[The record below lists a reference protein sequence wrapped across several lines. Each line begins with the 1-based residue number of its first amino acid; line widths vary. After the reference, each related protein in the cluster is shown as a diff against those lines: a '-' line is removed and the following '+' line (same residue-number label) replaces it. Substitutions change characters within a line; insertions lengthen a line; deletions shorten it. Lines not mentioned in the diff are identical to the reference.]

1 MSACD
6 RILERLEGLGF
17 ESHRGPVRLLGETLP
32 VIDAAAW
39 DRTTA
44 QFAVIA
50 EVDASSSPEV
60 WRQLMFAIAGLR
72 HGLAAGRSPALGP
85 PVALF
90 VVDEKGEGLIRELVE
105 ELNQDYAVF
114 TRLDLNLVRR
124 AEVNDDEAL
133 DDALAPLLVRC
144 RDALGNTV
152 SREDVQ
158 QFWGRL
164 RKLIADHAA
173 GQDDLFGGFRKAAGV
188 AAADALIGDLEDRSM
203 VDAPT
208 PLATLEIKN
217 FRSFKGHPPI
227 GFAPVTVVHG
237 VNGSGKSAVL
247 EAAEI
252 CWAGTTQR
260 QPPDVGP
267 SEYARHLA
275 HAGEGDFEIL
285 VDGRTTE
292 AIAEHP
298 TAELVRCILAQDTIG
313 KLVEEPPEKRYG
325 ELLTITGLELPE
337 VGRRTEELVRSAKR
351 DADSALTEAG
361 LPPLGSI
368 TSNGTKHLKNEL
380 RRGFVVR
387 LPDAA
392 ELGGSEEVLKEAT
405 GGAYRPRQ
413 WSDGKDLRAALEGI
427 DETLAT
433 ATLGAE
439 LDPSRFDEAVGMAR
453 AAAGERRERGQ
464 ALRLLAAAIRATRP
478 EAPERDEVESY
489 EEPLPA
495 IPRGLSARW
504 LGHVRAL
511 EGTAGSFRRDADEL
525 ENRLWS
531 ERLRDYADALA
542 AVAEGAPKDELEEI
556 VGPREVRAP
565 EPVEAIEVPDS
576 AYVGAGFSRPLD
588 RPDDAVEAIEE
599 TTELLQRQTAE
610 LDAIATDLERHPAR
624 RFGTHAERVLAS
636 VCRFEVARQLRP
648 RKGRVGPI
656 EQASEE
662 EVETLLEGK
671 LEPVVRELL
680 GALVRFEWYFKPPR
694 ISGSA
699 RRLVIGGIATE
710 RGDLDARLTLN
721 AAERVVFGLAWF
733 LALYLLQ
740 PVERRRVLAIDDAS
754 AAFDSS
760 NQAAFVSTLRAFA
773 RLVRPEQLIAISHDQ
788 AVAESLADELAP
800 VGDWPVATSRVR
812 CERSKD
818 DTSLAKRVS
827 LEEAPRD
834 LQVDLE
840 HLGMIGEMPTPA

>member
-1 MSACD
+1 MSASD
-6 RILERLEGLGF
+6 RILKRLEAVGF
-17 ESHRGPVRLLGETLP
+17 ETRRGPVEVLGETLP
-32 VIDAAAW
+32 VINAAAW

-44 QFAVIA
+44 QFAVVA
-50 EVDASSSPEV
+50 EIDASSSPEV
-60 WRQLMFAIAGLR
+60 WRQLIFAIAGLR

-90 VVDEKGEGLIRELVE
+90 VVDQDGERTIRELVE
-105 ELNQDYAVF
+105 ELNADYAVF

-124 AEVNDDEAL
+124 EEVDDDEAL

-144 RDALGNTV
+144 RDALGETIA
-152 SREDVQ
+152 RADVQ

-173 GQDDLFGGFRKAAGV
+173 AQDDLFGGFRKVAGA
-188 AAADALIGDLEDRSM
+188 AAADALIGDLEERSAL
-203 VDAPT
+203 D
-208 PLATLEIKN
+208 PLIPLTTMELKN
-217 FRSFKGHPPI
+217 FRSFSEHPPI
-227 GFAPVTVVHG
+227 EFAPVTVVHG

-260 QPPDVGP
+260 RPMDVEAA
-267 SEYARHLA
+267 EYARHLS
-275 HAGEGDFEIL
+275 HKGDGAFEI
-285 VDGRTTE
+285 VADGE
-292 AIAEHP
+292 ATGAITEHP
-298 TAELVRCILAQDTIG
+298 TAELVRCVLAQDTIG

-325 ELLTITGLELPE
+325 QLLTITGLEIPE
-337 VGRRTEELVRSAKR
+337 VDRRTEELVRAAKKEA
-351 DADSALTEAG
+351 DAALEDAG
-361 LPPLGSI
+361 LSPLRAISA
-368 TSNGTKHLKNEL
+368 NGTKHLEAEL
-380 RRGFVVR
+380 RAGFVPL
-387 LPDAA
+387 LPDLS
-392 ELGGSEEVLKEAT
+392 ELDGAEEVLEGAT
-405 GGAYRPRQ
+405 GGVYRPRR
-413 WSDGKDLRAALEGI
+413 WEPAKKLLAALEEV

-433 ATLGAE
+433 VMLGGE
-439 LDPSRFDEAVGMAR
+439 LDVSRFDEAAAMAR
-453 AAAGERRERGQ
+453 SAADARRERGQ
-464 ALRLLAAAIRATRP
+464 SLRLLAAAIRASRP
-478 EAPERDEVESY
+478 EAVVSGEDEPD
-489 EEPLPA
+489 EELLPA

-511 EGTAGSFRRDADEL
+511 EGSAGLFRRDADDL
-525 ENRLWS
+525 EDRLWS
-531 ERLRDYADALA
+531 RRLRAYADALGA
-542 AVAEGAPKDELEEI
+542 AAEMAPKGELEEI
-556 VGPREVRAP
+556 VGPRQIKMPQPA
-565 EPVEAIEVPDS
+565 EAIEVPSS
-576 AYVGAGFSRPLD
+576 AYTGAGFSRPLD
-588 RPDDAVEAIEE
+588 RPADAVEAIEA
-599 TTELLQRQTAE
+599 TTEVLQRQTAE
-610 LDAIATDLERHPAR
+610 LDSIATGLERHPAR
-624 RFGTHAERVLAS
+624 DFGAHAERVLAA

-662 EVETLLEGK
+662 EIQTLLMGR

-680 GALVRFEWYFKPPR
+680 AALVRFEWYFKPPL
-694 ISGSA
+694 ISGSD

-721 AAERVVFGLAWF
+721 AAERVAFGLAWF

-800 VGDWPVATSRVR
+800 VGDWPAAVGRVR
-812 CERSKD
+812 CERDSG
-818 DTSLAKRVS
+818 DTSLAERVS
-827 LEEAPRD
+827 LEETSRD

-840 HLGMIGEMPTPA
+840 HLGMTGGMPTLA

>member
-6 RILERLEGLGF
+6 RILKRLEALGF
-17 ESHRGPVRLLGETLP
+17 ETHRGPVKLLGETLP

-39 DRTTA
+39 DTTTA
-44 QFAVIA
+44 QFAVVA
-50 EVDASSSPEV
+50 EVDASSSSDV

-72 HGLAAGRSPALGP
+72 HGVAAGRSPAFGP

-90 VVDEKGEGLIRELVE
+90 VVDEKGEGAIRELVE

-114 TRLDLNLVRR
+114 TRLDLNLMRR
-124 AEVNDDEAL
+124 AEIDDDEAL

-144 RDALGNTV
+144 RDALGNTI

-164 RKLIADHAA
+164 RRLIADHAA
-173 GQDDLFGGFRKAAGV
+173 GQDDLFGGFPKAAGS
-188 AAADALIGDLEDRSM
+188 AAADALIGDLEDRSTL
-203 VDAPT
+203 DAPT
-208 PLATLEIKN
+208 PLATLELKN
-217 FRSFKGHPPI
+217 FRSFSGHPPI
-227 GFAPVTVVHG
+227 EFSPVTVIHG

-252 CWAGTTQR
+252 GWSGTTQR
-260 QPPDVGP
+260 RPTDVVP

-275 HAGEGDFEIL
+275 HGGDGEFEIL
-285 VDGRTTE
+285 ADGRVANAVVE
-292 AIAEHP
+292 DP

-337 VGRRTEELVRSAKR
+337 VDARTEELVRNAKR
-351 DADSALTEAG
+351 DADAALAEAG
-361 LPPLGSI
+361 MPPLRSI
-368 TSNGTKHLKNEL
+368 TANGTKHLENEL
-380 RRGFVVR
+380 RKGFVVR

-392 ELGGSEEVLKEAT
+392 ELSGSEEVLKGAT
-405 GGAYRPRQ
+405 GGVYRPRR
-413 WSDGKDLRAALEGI
+413 WGDGKDLISALEWV
-427 DETLAT
+427 DEMLAT
-433 ATLGAE
+433 MTLGAE
-439 LDPSRFDEAVGMAR
+439 LDLSRFDD
-453 AAAGERRERGQ
+453 AAGLARSAANERRDHGQ
-464 ALRLLAAAIRATRP
+464 ALRLLAAAMRAARP
-478 EAPERDEVESY
+478 EAPKRDEVEPD
-489 EEPLPA
+489 EELLPA

-511 EGTAGSFRRDADEL
+511 EGAARSFRRDADDL
-525 ENRLWS
+525 EDRLWS
-531 ERLRDYADALA
+531 RRLHDYAGAIA
-542 AVAEGAPKDELEEI
+542 AAAEGAPREELEEI

-565 EPVEAIEVPDS
+565 EPVEANEVSDS
-576 AYVGAGFSRPLD
+576 TYLTAGFSRSLED
-588 RPDDAVEAIEE
+588 SDDAVEAIEA
-599 TTELLQRQTAE
+599 TTEMLQRQTAE
-610 LDAIATDLERHPAR
+610 LDSIATDLERHPAR
-624 RFGTHAERVLAS
+624 DFGAHAERVLAS

-656 EQASEE
+656 EQASEA
-662 EVETLLEGK
+662 EVETLLAGK

-680 GALVRFEWYFKPPR
+680 AALVRFEWYFKPPV
-694 ISGSA
+694 ISGSD

-733 LALYLLQ
+733 LALYMLQ

-760 NQAAFVSTLRAFA
+760 NQAAFVSTLRSFV
-773 RLVRPEQLIAISHDQ
+773 RLVRPEQLIAVSHDQ

-800 VGDWPVATSRVR
+800 VGNWPAATSRIR
-812 CERSKD
+812 CERTKD
-818 DTSLAKRVS
+818 GTSLAERVS
-827 LEEAPRD
+827 LEEVPRD